1 MGPMWQH
8 ASYLG
13 HDLAS
18 NCYILGIPGGVD
30 TARCIWRRPESER
43 WDAEALANI
52 QATPWSLWEQAQPTV
67 TVREPAEHSGLSAD
81 TAAPPASRRLR
92 INQSDLD
99 AHGYIEG
106 CQQCEYIQRHGK
118 ARVGGQHSN
127 RCREQL
133 VEAIRA
139 TDDGSNRISAH
150 DVRTAGYDVVR

>member
-1 MGPMWQH
+1 M
-8 ASYLG
+8 
-13 HDLAS
+13 
-18 NCYILGIPGGVD
+18 
-30 TARCIWRRPESER
+30 
-43 WDAEALANI
+43 ANVQTI
-52 QATPWSLWEQAQPTV
+52 AWSLREQAQPTV
-67 TVREPAEHSGLSAD
+67 TFHEPAEHSGPGSD

-127 RCREQL
+127 RCRERL